1 MNAKASVDNFVAWS
15 PVLLLGA
22 LAALTY
28 WLDAQVRPPAPSY
41 DGSTRHD
48 PDIYIESF
56 RAINLDKNGQL
67 RQALTAKVG
76 RHFPDDDSTTFE
88 SPHVT
93 FTEPEKPPLNV
104 TANNAAV
111 SGDRE
116 NVTFTGNVKAVRD
129 AGSDGDGPIVFT
141 SEYLRVIPKQDKILS
156 DKPVTITDPRG
167 IINATGMD
175 FDNKTKVVRFQSRVS
190 GQFLPPK

>member
-1 MNAKASVDNFVAWS
+1 MVDSFVAWS
-15 PVLLLGA
+15 PILLLGA

-28 WLDAQVRPPAPSY
+28 WLDAQVRPAPPTY

-67 RQALTAKVG
+67 RQALTAKVA
-76 RHFPDDDSTTFE
+76 RHFPDDDSTSFD
-88 SPHVT
+88 SPEII
-93 FTEPEKPPLNV
+93 FTEPGRPALNI
-104 TANNAAV
+104 TAN
-111 SGDRE
+111 SGSITGDQE
-116 NVTFTGNVKAVRD
+116 NVYFTGNVKAVRQGND
-129 AGSDGDGPIVFT
+129 GSDDGPVTFA
-141 SEYLRVIPKQDKILS
+141 SEYLRVIPKQDKILT

-167 IINATGMD
+167 IISATGMD

-190 GQFLPPK
+190 GQFQPPK